1 MIPGLVIGL
10 LALVALAYVAA
21 PLRRSSPSSVD
32 FDLDKDAELEDRKHQ
47 ALLAII
53 DLESERD
60 VGKLSQADFEDLRM
74 TYESEALAAL
84 SELDAVAAWGGDR
97 LEREIAAAR
106 ASLDPERCPHCG
118 KSRPVGSARCPRCGS

>member
-1 MIPGLVIGL
+1 MIPGLVIGVLAL
-10 LALVALAYVAA
+10 LALAYIAT
-21 PLRRSSPSSVD
+21 PLRRAPAIPVD
-32 FDLDKDAELEDRKHQ
+32 VDSDSELEERKHQ
-47 ALLAII
+47 ALVAII

-84 SELDAVAAWGGDR
+84 SELDAVATWGGDQ

-106 ASLDPERCPHCG
+106 AELHPERCSNCG
-118 KSRPVGSARCPRCGS
+118 KSLPVGSARCPRCES